1 MRFQVAK
8 DWWMAGTAL
17 SEKDLENASVDLQ
30 NLTKD
35 REDTRALSMVF
46 VDLILLKCVVRSR
59 CWRAERGEAGL
70 PMEEKI
76 WKMRARPCKI

>member
-35 REDTRALSMVF
+35 QSYIRALA
-46 VDLILLKCVVRSR
+46 R
-59 CWRAERGEAGL
+59 CLRG
-70 PMEEKI
+70 M
-76 WKMRARPCKI
+76 